1 MYYVRNEGFN
11 IGGHDANTL
20 PTSCIGDNESGW
32 KVSGDIQ
39 EDYYE
44 WVNEFEAI
52 HEKFGK
58 VWGDFEKT
66 VYADSK
72 EGYNNFMENHPPEEW
87 DYGDI

>member
-1 MYYVRNEGFN
+1 MNYKKEFN
-11 IGGHDANTL
+11 IGEHDANTL

-32 KVSGDIQ
+32 KVSGDIH
-39 EDYYE
+39 EDYYK

-58 VWGDFEKT
+58 VWGNFEKT

-72 EGYNNFMENHPPEEW
+72 KGYTNFIKNHPPKKFNYW
-87 DYGDI
+87 DI